1 MMHRKNT
8 QVLGVSN
15 VLNTKNNCGASSVV
29 AVAVTVADKST
40 DLKGHY
46 PLETLPKQFVV
57 SMKKLFD
64 ILDDQRTGYVK
75 FSDIQKGW
83 QDDGCKGLPR
93 GVIESLRKVTPTSG
107 LLSFER
113 FCAGLKIC
121 LLQNQ
126 QVDISNAVR
135 SDKPPRP
142 PSAPLLD
149 IENPVPNGQWSN
161 TSCNTA
167 TVRPNNIIQNQRA
180 LSLPQL
186 SPEIELDIMTDN
198 ELVSRDIYSSPPPP
212 PKPPRSAMTTN
223 NGNAIDKAE
232 IRHALQN
239 WQMGILMNEMDSKDK
254 RKSFQQVLRG
264 TADGGSSSTPDSG
277 AQSIAANGGVYQKK
291 RREPRR
297 HTLQNG
303 IDYNMLKR
311 MKQFEEERDVLL
323 QGLAAVEKA
332 REWYLQQISN
342 AQEKI
347 KYLGRMG
354 SHVEQWSEVHQE
366 RLDFQRARVI
376 EINRHLSTLAETWE
390 RGGFPTHINLAIRP
404 TNHQGLLQPVAV
416 DHLRQQNRNLTNEVN
431 QKTDRIAHLER
442 EKQTLIRELLE
453 HQKRIPNRG
462 LISVVSQGSSNCMS
476 ASGLVDA
483 DVVY

>member
-1 MMHRKNT
+1 MMHRQST

-15 VLNTKNNCGASSVV
+15 VLNSNNCGAS
-29 AVAVTVADKST
+29 AAAAENPT

-107 LLSFER
+107 LLSFDR

-149 IENPVPNGQWSN
+149 IENPVPNAQWSN
-161 TSCNTA
+161 TNCNTA
-167 TVRPNNIIQNQRA
+167 TVRPNNIISNQRA

-186 SPEIELDIMTDN
+186 SPEIELDIMTDT
-198 ELVSRDIYSSPPPP
+198 ELAARDIYSSPPPP
-212 PKPPRSAMTTN
+212 PKPPRSAMTAN
-223 NGNAIDKAE
+223 NANAIDKAE

-254 RKSFQQVLRG
+254 RKSFQVLRG
-264 TADGGSSSTPDSG
+264 TADGGSSTTPDSG
-277 AQSIAANGGVYQKK
+277 AQSIPNGGYQKK

-366 RLDFQRARVI
+366 RLDFQRARVL

-404 TNHQGLLQPVAV
+404 TNHQGLLQPV
-416 DHLRQQNRNLTNEVN
+416 DRLRQQNRNLTNEVN
-431 QKTDRIAHLER
+431 QKTDRIAMLER

-453 HQKRIPNRG
+453 LQKRNPNRGGG
-462 LISVVSQGSSNCMS
+462 LISVVSQGSQNCMS
-476 ASGLVDA
+476 SSGLVDA